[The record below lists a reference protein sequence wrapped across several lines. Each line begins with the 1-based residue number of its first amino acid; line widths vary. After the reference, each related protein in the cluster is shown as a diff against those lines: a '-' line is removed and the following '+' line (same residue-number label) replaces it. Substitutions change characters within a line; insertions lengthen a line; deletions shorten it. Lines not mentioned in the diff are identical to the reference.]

1 MVIEYNSN
9 YYIFIKLIFILI
21 KMTIQDSEIK
31 VNKADSNYLNKQQ
44 QSGGLFLGF
53 VFVLMLSSILALALW
68 VNQISSANDYNI
80 TGYEERISL
89 LEEQLS
95 IVDSVNTDSMTGIAS
110 QLQFLDKEIRKL
122 WDLSNKRNKVKIQE
136 TETVV
141 IDLKNRFQILQNT
154 ATELEK
160 LANLNGASIQN
171 QSKRVQTIESS
182 NKSLPQLRK
191 DIQSLNTDILLMEES
206 LQAFNNYRKQNN
218 AVILQLQNEIRLLN
232 SSLIEINKSFKEN
245 HNSSVQEDTIE

>member
-1 MVIEYNSN
+1 
-9 YYIFIKLIFILI
+9 
-21 KMTIQDSEIK
+21 MTIQDSEIK

-122 WDLSNKRNKVKIQE
+122 WYLSNKRNKVKIQE

-160 LANLNGASIQN
+160 LANLNGTSIQN

-232 SSLIEINKSFKEN
+232 SSLIEINKSFIEN
-245 HNSSVQEDTIE
+245 DNSSVQEDTIE

>member
-1 MVIEYNSN
+1 
-9 YYIFIKLIFILI
+9 
-21 KMTIQDSEIK
+21 MTIQDSEIK

-95 IVDSVNTDSMTGIAS
+95 IVDSVNTDSMSGIAS

-154 ATELEK
+154 AIELEK
-160 LANLNGASIQN
+160 LANLNGTSIQN

-245 HNSSVQEDTIE
+245 DNSSVQEDTIE

>member
-1 MVIEYNSN
+1 
-9 YYIFIKLIFILI
+9 
-21 KMTIQDSEIK
+21 MTIQDSEIK

-95 IVDSVNTDSMTGIAS
+95 IVDSVNTDSMSGIAS

-154 ATELEK
+154 AVELEK

-245 HNSSVQEDTIE
+245 DNSSVQEDTIE

>member
-1 MVIEYNSN
+1 
-9 YYIFIKLIFILI
+9 
-21 KMTIQDSEIK
+21 MTIQDSEIK

-68 VNQISSANDYNI
+68 VNQLSSANDYNI

-160 LANLNGASIQN
+160 LANLNGASIEN

-232 SSLIEINKSFKEN
+232 SSLIEINKSFIEN
-245 HNSSVQEDTIE
+245 DNSSVQEDTIE

>member
-1 MVIEYNSN
+1 
-9 YYIFIKLIFILI
+9 
-21 KMTIQDSEIK
+21 MTIQDSEIK

-141 IDLKNRFQILQNT
+141 IDLINRFQILQNT
-154 ATELEK
+154 AIELEK
-160 LANLNGASIQN
+160 LANLNVTSIQN

-245 HNSSVQEDTIE
+245 HNSLVQEDAIE

>member
-1 MVIEYNSN
+1 
-9 YYIFIKLIFILI
+9 
-21 KMTIQDSEIK
+21 MTIQDSEIK

-68 VNQISSANDYNI
+68 VNQLSSANDYNI

-154 ATELEK
+154 
-160 LANLNGASIQN
+160 
-171 QSKRVQTIESS
+171 
-182 NKSLPQLRK
+182 
-191 DIQSLNTDILLMEES
+191 
-206 LQAFNNYRKQNN
+206 
-218 AVILQLQNEIRLLN
+218 
-232 SSLIEINKSFKEN
+232 
-245 HNSSVQEDTIE
+245 

>member
-1 MVIEYNSN
+1 
-9 YYIFIKLIFILI
+9 
-21 KMTIQDSEIK
+21 MTIQDSEIK

-160 LANLNGASIQN
+160 LANLNGTSIQN

-245 HNSSVQEDTIE
+245 DNSSVQQDTIE

>member
-1 MVIEYNSN
+1 
-9 YYIFIKLIFILI
+9 
-21 KMTIQDSEIK
+21 MTIQDSEIK
-31 VNKADSNYLNKQQ
+31 VNKADSNYLIKQQ

-80 TGYEERISL
+80 SGYEERISL

-154 ATELEK
+154 AIELEK
-160 LANLNGASIQN
+160 LANLNGTSIQN

-245 HNSSVQEDTIE
+245 DNSSVQEDTIE

>member
-1 MVIEYNSN
+1 
-9 YYIFIKLIFILI
+9 
-21 KMTIQDSEIK
+21 MTIQDSEIK

-68 VNQISSANDYNI
+68 VNQLSSANDYNI

-95 IVDSVNTDSMTGIAS
+95 IVDSVNTDSMSGIAS

-154 ATELEK
+154 AVELEK

-245 HNSSVQEDTIE
+245 DNSSVQEDTIE

>member
-1 MVIEYNSN
+1 
-9 YYIFIKLIFILI
+9 
-21 KMTIQDSEIK
+21 MTIQDSEIK

-154 ATELEK
+154 AVELEK
-160 LANLNGASIQN
+160 LANLNGTSIQN

-245 HNSSVQEDTIE
+245 DNSSVQEDTIE

>member
-1 MVIEYNSN
+1 
-9 YYIFIKLIFILI
+9 
-21 KMTIQDSEIK
+21 MTIQDSEIK

-53 VFVLMLSSILALALW
+53 IFVLMLSSILALALW

-154 ATELEK
+154 AIELEK
-160 LANLNGASIQN
+160 LANLNVTSIQN

-245 HNSSVQEDTIE
+245 DNSSVQEDTIE

>member
-1 MVIEYNSN
+1 
-9 YYIFIKLIFILI
+9 
-21 KMTIQDSEIK
+21 MTIQDSEIK

-95 IVDSVNTDSMTGIAS
+95 IVDSVNTDSMSGIAS

-136 TETVV
+136 TETEV

-154 ATELEK
+154 AIELEK
-160 LANLNGASIQN
+160 LANLNGTSIQN

-245 HNSSVQEDTIE
+245 DNSSVQEDTIE

>member
-1 MVIEYNSN
+1 
-9 YYIFIKLIFILI
+9 
-21 KMTIQDSEIK
+21 MTIQDSEIK

-68 VNQISSANDYNI
+68 VNQLSSANDYNI

-95 IVDSVNTDSMTGIAS
+95 IVDSVNTDSMSGIAS

-160 LANLNGASIQN
+160 LANLNGTSIQN

-232 SSLIEINKSFKEN
+232 FSLIEINKSFKEN
-245 HNSSVQEDTIE
+245 DNSSVQEDTIE

>member
-1 MVIEYNSN
+1 
-9 YYIFIKLIFILI
+9 
-21 KMTIQDSEIK
+21 MTIQDSEIK

-154 ATELEK
+154 AIELEK
-160 LANLNGASIQN
+160 LANLNGTSIQN

-232 SSLIEINKSFKEN
+232 FSLIEINKSFKEN
-245 HNSSVQEDTIE
+245 DNSSVQEDAIE

>member
-1 MVIEYNSN
+1 
-9 YYIFIKLIFILI
+9 
-21 KMTIQDSEIK
+21 
-31 VNKADSNYLNKQQ
+31 
-44 QSGGLFLGF
+44 
-53 VFVLMLSSILALALW
+53 MLSSILALALW

-171 QSKRVQTIESS
+171 QSKRVQTIELS

-245 HNSSVQEDTIE
+245 DNSSVQEDTIE

>member
-1 MVIEYNSN
+1 
-9 YYIFIKLIFILI
+9 
-21 KMTIQDSEIK
+21 MTIQDSEIK

-160 LANLNGASIQN
+160 LANLNGTSIQN
-171 QSKRVQTIESS
+171 QSKRVQTIELS

-245 HNSSVQEDTIE
+245 DNSSVQEDTIE

>member
-1 MVIEYNSN
+1 
-9 YYIFIKLIFILI
+9 
-21 KMTIQDSEIK
+21 MTIQDSEIK

-160 LANLNGASIQN
+160 LANLNGTSIQN

-218 AVILQLQNEIRLLN
+218 AVILQLQK
-232 SSLIEINKSFKEN
+232 KSGY
-245 HNSSVQEDTIE
+245 

>member
-1 MVIEYNSN
+1 
-9 YYIFIKLIFILI
+9 
-21 KMTIQDSEIK
+21 MTIQDSEIK

-154 ATELEK
+154 AIELEK
-160 LANLNGASIQN
+160 LAKLNGTSIQN

-245 HNSSVQEDTIE
+245 DNSSVQQDTIE